1 MKKKQVIIVAAALAV
16 VLLTG
21 TAVYAIG
28 NLSPESNQVDKP
40 VEQPPLSS
48 AAAEAEETQAPL
60 TAEQVDISAF
70 TVPIGTEA
78 EQILRTT
85 LTKKQMT
92 AQEISN
98 YNSTPDSI
106 KQLTYEEAR
115 AKEKEYEAIWNN
127 YQANFADKSWDERNE
142 LDPDGERF
150 DALDSYYDYKYY
162 ADAIATG
169 IEQAKVICAELTQQ
183 ADEWIF
189 YAVLEEDW
197 DLIEYEKQFNAG
209 KKALGEFYLVVL
221 EDIATQLDSSD
232 ADGNALLQEL
242 LLMQEYRASND
253 FDKISPELMAEY
265 TQRYESGES
274 IESILG

>member
-1 MKKKQVIIVAAALAV
+1 MKKKQIVIIAAALAV

-28 NLSPESNQVDKP
+28 NISPENNQVSNQF
-40 VEQPPLSS
+40 EPPSLST
-48 AAAEAEETQAPL
+48 AGTEKIEAVQTL
-60 TAEQVDISAF
+60 TAAQVDISEF
-70 TVPIGTEA
+70 SVPLGTKA

-115 AKEKEYEAIWNN
+115 VEQAELQAEWDEIQNNLKAWDEYTEAEKEHI
-127 YQANFADKSWDERNE
+127 
-142 LDPDGERF
+142 GEVSDLLF
-150 DALDSYYDYKYY
+150 QYKDY
-162 ADAIATG
+162 ADIMSTG
-169 IEQAKVICAELTQQ
+169 IEQAKVICEKLTQQ

>member
-1 MKKKQVIIVAAALAV
+1 MKKKQVVVIAVALAV

-28 NLSPESNQVDKP
+28 NISPENNQVSNQF
-40 VEQPPLSS
+40 EPPSLST
-48 AAAEAEETQAPL
+48 AGTEKIEAVQTL
-60 TAEQVDISAF
+60 TAAQVDISEF
-70 TVPIGTEA
+70 SVPLGTKA
-78 EQILRTT
+78 EQILRNT
-85 LTKKQMT
+85 LVKKQMT
-92 AQEISN
+92 EQEIAN

-115 AKEKEYEAIWNN
+115 VEQAELQAEWDEIQNNLKAWDEYTESEKEHI
-127 YQANFADKSWDERNE
+127 
-142 LDPDGERF
+142 GEVSDLLF
-150 DALDSYYDYKYY
+150 QYKDY
-162 ADAIATG
+162 ADIMSTG
-169 IEQAKVICAELTQQ
+169 IEQAKVICEKLTQQ

-221 EDIATQLDSSD
+221 EDIAAQLDSSD